1 MNIIKY
7 KRLFLNKKYYNVTI
21 FILNFENNIYS
32 IFLFILKIKYKYSIT
47 HIIRYIILKYHIH
60 MICIS

>member
-32 IFLFILKIKYKYSIT
+32 IFLFIFKIKYKYNIT